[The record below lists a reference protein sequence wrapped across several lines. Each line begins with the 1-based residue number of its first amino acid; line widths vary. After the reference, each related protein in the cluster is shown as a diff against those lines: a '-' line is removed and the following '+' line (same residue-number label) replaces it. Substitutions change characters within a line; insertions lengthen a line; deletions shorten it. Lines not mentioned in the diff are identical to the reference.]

1 LLFRG
6 RFLYSTI
13 MAAETR
19 DTGIL
24 ETSINRW
31 KDKPGNL
38 LMILK
43 EIQEALGYI
52 PRDYALTI
60 SEHTEQ
66 PLARVYEAVTFYSYF
81 DLEKP
86 GKVRIAVCT
95 GTTCFLNGAGHI
107 LKEFQNQL
115 NIREGDTTGDGQ
127 FHLATLRCIGCCG
140 IAPAV
145 MIGKKV
151 YGHMTPS
158 RVSTLIH
165 EWRNNGL

>member
-1 LLFRG
+1 M
-6 RFLYSTI
+6 T
-13 MAAETR
+13 AEARNTV
-19 DTGIL
+19 IL
-24 ETSINRW
+24 EESIGRW

-52 PRDYALTI
+52 PRNFALTI
-60 SEHTEQ
+60 SEHTGQ
-66 PLARVYEAVTFYSYF
+66 PLARVYEALTFYSF
-81 DLEKP
+81 FNLEKP

-95 GTTCFLNGAGHI
+95 GTTCFLNGAGNV
-107 LKEFQNQL
+107 LKEFKNQL
-115 NIREGDTTGDGQ
+115 NIREGDTTSDGL

-151 YGHMTPS
+151 YGHMTPEK
-158 RVSTLIH
+158 VGTLIY